1 MDTNIR
7 NSAKKTV
14 KETIMTKYKLK
25 GNDLYNSYSHRIAT
39 IKGAN
44 IYDEHHHR
52 VATINGSN
60 IYDEH
65 HRRVATINGSNIY
78 DEHSHKIASLNDV
91 RKAIDGAIGGA
102 SIAGLWLFFVR

>member
-1 MDTNIR
+1 MDTNIW

-25 GNDLYNSYSHRIAT
+25 GNDLYNSCSHRIAT

-44 IYDEHHHR
+44 IYDEHIHR
-52 VATINGSN
+52 VATIKGNDIYNEHGHKVATLKGSD
-60 IYDEH
+60 ICDEH
-65 HRRVATINGSNIY
+65 G
-78 DEHSHKIASLNDV
+78 HKIASLNDV

-102 SIAGLWLFFVR
+102 TIVGLWFFFVR